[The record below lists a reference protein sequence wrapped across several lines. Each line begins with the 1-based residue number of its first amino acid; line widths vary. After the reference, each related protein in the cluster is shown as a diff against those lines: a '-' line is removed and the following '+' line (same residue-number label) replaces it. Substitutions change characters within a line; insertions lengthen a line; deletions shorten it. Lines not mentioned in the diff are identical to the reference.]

1 MLFSKTKSDK
11 KPYIKR
17 ENFLEPFEKAD
28 KIKGLCLFLV
38 YAFGSVFGGS
48 LLIRTGVPLIMEN
61 MTFFVYLFDF
71 IAAAALFWKMYFRSF
86 RDIKEKD
93 LEDAIGIFG
102 IFVALMVAAAIFL
115 SMGLGIEDT
124 NSEAIE
130 NDIASGGIVK
140 TLIIIPA
147 VFFAPFV
154 EETAYRFFLFRLI
167 RGESGWVRRIV
178 AHIFVSAMFA
188 FSHCWDYVLIGKD
201 FSQLLGV
208 LPLFIIGLGFSIA
221 YDKTKNLAL
230 PIIMHMALNSIASM

>member
-1 MLFSKTKSDK
+1 MFKKKEK
-11 KPYIKR
+11 KPCIKR
-17 ENFLEPFEKAD
+17 EDFLEPFEKTD

-48 LLIRTGVPLIMEN
+48 LLIRTGVPLIQEN
-61 MTFFVYLFDF
+61 MTFFVYLFDL
-71 IAAAALFWKMYFRSF
+71 IVAAALFWKMYFRSF

-93 LEDAIGIFG
+93 LEDAIGLFG
-102 IFVALMVAAAIFL
+102 IFIALMVAAAIFL
-115 SMGLGIEDT
+115 SMGLGIENT
-124 NSEAIE
+124 NNEAIE

-167 RGESGWVRRIV
+167 RGKSGWVQRIA
-178 AHIFVSAMFA
+178 AHILVATLFA
-188 FSHCWDYVLIGKD
+188 FSHCWDYVIIDKD
-201 FSQLLGV
+201 FTQLLGV
-208 LPLFIIGLGFSIA
+208 LPLFIIGLGFSVA

-230 PIIMHMALNSIASM
+230 PIIMHIALNLISSL